1 MIYLVLVEMEAESNN
16 RNLPIL
22 ASVAANAIPSEE
34 TVYLGVNRG
43 HITKCKED
51 LSILSTTDAKH
62 DFGGKSS
69 PEYIEN
75 AVKRFIPHWMTS
87 RTYPSLSEETAF
99 KLVVGEEIET
109 VFRTILTNN
118 NVGELNL
125 VNPRRKYLTY
135 GVTRESLKSGAD
147 LQNFLKKTTNAQ
159 NHIFS
164 IDFDNQHLL
173 ELAKIGPVVPNANIF
188 VVNSRET
195 IADPAPK
202 TIVDLKK
209 NIKKYMGNTGIK
221 LIQLHDSDPNNVSYT
236 MFDDYQ
242 LDILNDFYSNLNI
255 ELAPIDR
262 KTNNTK
268 IIITSVDGGYSK
280 VILNPKKEGS
290 IASGIEKLVKFLSP
304 KNAFDD
310 QVQIVQKRAGD
321 WLQALSCLQNT
332 RPYTPLLP
340 PEAPYILV
348 THDRVL
354 LSYALYIGVNVIF
367 LKAKHGDSPQSV
379 VLFYNNIEQKKISF
393 KTSLEQ
399 FWKINGPQRLE
410 FAFQLRERL
419 IAETNAKNQQES
431 FILTQ
436 LLEAMIQAKAEN
448 KPNKFNTKC
457 TDYIKTL
464 LRNIIRKEK
473 MESLNNTTT
482 TIRQENTAEI
492 IAQFSNITDENEE
505 YLKNIQNFVTICE
518 QNITQYGADINKATI
533 NAAKITDIT
542 IELEKRVRLESPQY
556 LKKNNC
562 KDADF
567 TGRTPRHKPY
577 ISALLEFLQDNEAQ
591 ATANLLSILNN
602 NIQLGGGGYEEAKVL
617 IEQLEYQNAHPDNY
631 INYNYFSFADTEE
644 DPTVSEI
651 FINLYEYQ
659 FQSVQKLLSVKGA
672 NIELTYRFMAIVIN
686 DFIVKD
692 DFIAEDD
699 YLQYKN
705 AVIREFTS
713 IHPKNWIPY
722 FSEKNNNSNPSRTSQ
737 LCMDCIEHFYT
748 FNYLN
753 SMRSV
758 PNKRQTVKNHNPK
771 ELPTVNKLKLAHKN
785 RTMKKFKR
793 KRNAALSTKRQLSYL
808 APHNPF
814 QEEEE
819 YSPPHIPAGGN
830 RTNKSNKLK
839 KTRRRQRQP
848 S

>member
-1 MIYLVLVEMEAESNN
+1 MDRPNN
-16 RNLPIL
+16 NNNPLPIL

-34 TVYLGVNRG
+34 VVYLGVNRG
-43 HITKCKED
+43 DIKKCKED

-69 PEYIEN
+69 QEYIIN
-75 AVKRFIPHWMTS
+75 TVQRFTPHWMIS

-99 KLVVGEEIET
+99 KLVVGEEIDQ
-109 VFRTILTNN
+109 VFRRVLTNN
-118 NVGELNL
+118 NVGQLNL
-125 VNPRRKYLTY
+125 VNPIRNYLTY
-135 GVTRESLKSGAD
+135 GVSRASLQSGAD
-147 LQNFLKKTTNAQ
+147 LQNFLQRTTGAQ

-173 ELAKIGPVVPNANIF
+173 ELAKIGAPVPNANIF

-221 LIQLHDSDPNNVSYT
+221 LTQLHDSEPNNVNYT

-242 LDILNDFYSNLNI
+242 LDILNDFYSSLNI

-268 IIITSVDGGYSK
+268 VIITSPDGGYSK

-321 WLQALSCLQNT
+321 WLQALSCLQNM

-367 LKAKHGDSPQSV
+367 LKQENRSEGMPQSV
-379 VLFYNNIEQKKISF
+379 ILFYNNIEQKKISF
-393 KTSLEQ
+393 KTSLEK

-410 FAFQLRERL
+410 FAFELRSRL
-419 IAETNAKNQQES
+419 IAEAIAKNEQDS
-431 FILTQ
+431 
-436 LLEAMIQAKAEN
+436 LLLNTFLNAMVQAKAEN
-448 KPNKFNTKC
+448 KPIKFNTKC
-457 TDYIKTL
+457 TNYIETL
-464 LRNIIRKEK
+464 LRIIIRKEK
-473 MESLNNTTT
+473 MESLYKTQA
-482 TIRQENTAEI
+482 IIHEEDTAEI
-492 IAQFSNITDENEE
+492 TAQFSNITDENEQ
-505 YLKNIQNFVTICE
+505 YLKQIQDFITICE
-518 QNITQYGADINKATI
+518 ENITKYGNDINKATI
-533 NAAKITDIT
+533 NAAIITEIT
-542 IELEKRVRLESPQY
+542 MGLEKRVRLESPQY

-562 KDADF
+562 KDVDF
-567 TGRTPRHKPY
+567 NGRNPLHKPY
-577 ISALLEFLQDNEAQ
+577 ISALLKFLQDNEPQ

-602 NIQLGGGGYEEAKVL
+602 NNQIGGYQQAEAL
-617 IEQLEYQNAHPDNY
+617 IAHLEYQNLSPENY

-644 DPTVSEI
+644 GPTVSEI

-659 FQSVQKLLSVKGA
+659 LQAVQKLLSVKGA

-686 DFIVKD
+686 DFIV
-692 DFIAEDD
+692 EDD
-699 YLQYKN
+699 DLQYKN
-705 AVIREFTS
+705 AVFQEFNS
-713 IHPKNWIPY
+713 IEPQNWLHVI
-722 FSEKNNNSNPSRTSQ
+722 SEKNNNSNSSRIIQ
-737 LCMDCIEHFYT
+737 LCMDCVEHFYT
-748 FNYLN
+748 FEYLN
-753 SMRSV
+753 NYNTPRSV
-758 PNKRQTVKNHNPK
+758 FNITRKLKTRNPK
-771 ELPTVNKLKLAHKN
+771 QLLTANNYMKARRNRAMKTVRRN
-785 RTMKKFKR
+785 
-793 KRNAALSTKRQLSYL
+793 RNAGILTRRRLYSLQ
-808 APHNPF
+808 PEP
-814 QEEEE
+814 QE
-819 YSPPHIPAGGN
+819 YTPAGGR

-839 KTRRRQRQP
+839 KTRRRQRER